1 MVVWQAAVEVIQL
14 LGIGGFNKVNTMK
27 TKIFFAGA
35 FYLIS
40 LLNIIDWY
48 VFWYQNENLAL
59 KSFKLLKIKY
69 LDRFP
74 SLIRPLFEY
83 NPQPFAIILIFLL
96 SFSVYVF
103 FNEKRTI
110 YKLLGI
116 TSCIFIL
123 QFIFSIM

>member
-1 MVVWQAAVEVIQL
+1 MLYRNSKKATK
-14 LGIGGFNKVNTMK
+14 GNRMK

-35 FYLIS
+35 FYLMS

-83 NPQPFAIILIFLL
+83 NPQPIAIILIFLL

-110 YKLLGI
+110 NKLLGI

>member
-1 MVVWQAAVEVIQL
+1 
-14 LGIGGFNKVNTMK
+14 MK

-35 FYLIS
+35 FYLMS

-48 VFWYQNENLAL
+48 VFWYQNKNLAL

-74 SLIRPLFEY
+74 SLIRPLFDY
-83 NPQPFAIILIFLL
+83 NPQPIAIILIFLL
-96 SFSVYVF
+96 GFSVYVF

>member
-1 MVVWQAAVEVIQL
+1 MVLVDLTKEKTL
-14 LGIGGFNKVNTMK
+14 K
-27 TKIFFAGA
+27 TKLFFAGA
-35 FYLIS
+35 FYLMS

-74 SLIRPLFEY
+74 GLIRPLFEY
-83 NPQPFAIILIFLL
+83 NPQPIAIILIFLL